1 MKYSSK
7 YFKTPHYYTLVFTT
21 NLNIFLSEG
30 QGCRRLHGDPRI
42 WRLLRSCHL
51 MDALSAKPG
60 PKQPSARLCVP
71 LWCLCYDWWAWLNY
85 KMNYI
90 NPLPLFCPDIF
101 TISLALCLG
110 TLFLWM
116 FWPSFNSAIADH
128 GDGQH
133 RAAINTYLS
142 LASTVLT
149 AVAISSLFQKHGKLD
164 MVLIRSDASGSGCWR
179 MVEYV
184 FYYLS
189 SSGPHSEF
197 HPCWWRCSGDC
208 SRVHAD
214 ALRISDCWLLL
225 WNPLHTGLHLHHG
238 TPFPLCMTY
247 KRK

>member
-1 MKYSSK
+1 MQEAPWWSTHLEVITVLPSHGCSIGQTWTKAAICKALCTTLMSLLWLVGLAQLQNELHQSTSS
-7 YFKTPHYYTLVFTT
+7 F
-21 NLNIFLSEG
+21 
-30 QGCRRLHGDPRI
+30 
-42 WRLLRSCHL
+42 
-51 MDALSAKPG
+51 
-60 PKQPSARLCVP
+60 
-71 LWCLCYDWWAWLNY
+71 
-85 KMNYI
+85 
-90 NPLPLFCPDIF
+90 PDIF

-149 AVAISSLFQKHGKLD
+149 AVAMSSLFQKHGKLD
-164 MVLIRSDASGSGCWR
+164 MVLIRNDASGSGCWR